1 MMRHLIA
8 AVTLFTVMVVGAQ
21 AAVDRRWQPG
31 MCTQV
36 GIERTLYVADVVHER
51 MPPSVN
57 TPQRTEVATCVIET
71 DDRRY
76 HLQAM
81 VAIGSDEFATNV
93 TVGSVVTF
101 AIERR
106 RHISSSVGSNTDC
119 LCARPSERRR
129 REITAFDHGMLA
141 SRNDRIPVG
150 TPPCVFQR
158 AARRSPH
165 GMIRA
170 LVSNCRKL
178 AYVASPAT
186 SSPLRVT

>member
-36 GIERTLYVADVVHER
+36 GIERTLYVADVVPER

-57 TPQRTEVATCVIET
+57 TPQRTEVATYVIET

-101 AIERR
+101 AIEKKKAY
-106 RHISSSVGSNTDC
+106 IKLD
-119 LCARPSERRR
+119 R
-129 REITAFDHGMLA
+129 REYRLLVLKTE
-141 SRNDRIPVG
+141 RKK
-150 TPPCVFQR
+150 TP
-158 AARRSPH
+158 
-165 GMIRA
+165 
-170 LVSNCRKL
+170 
-178 AYVASPAT
+178 
-186 SSPLRVT
+186 

>member
-1 MMRHLIA
+1 
-8 AVTLFTVMVVGAQ
+8 
-21 AAVDRRWQPG
+21 

-57 TPQRTEVATCVIET
+57 TPQRTEVATYVIET

-101 AIERR
+101 AIEKKKAY
-106 RHISSSVGSNTDC
+106 IKLD
-119 LCARPSERRR
+119 R
-129 REITAFDHGMLA
+129 REYRLLVLKTE
-141 SRNDRIPVG
+141 RKK
-150 TPPCVFQR
+150 TP
-158 AARRSPH
+158 
-165 GMIRA
+165 
-170 LVSNCRKL
+170 
-178 AYVASPAT
+178 
-186 SSPLRVT
+186 